1 MTLRDVITLIQSIS
15 GHPCH
20 RSYYCLA
27 LAVYYSCQLPFY
39 MGLNLERQ
47 VYPLISQETGLPV
60 KSIARSISRASSD
73 CWEYGDHTK
82 LEQIVKR
89 KLIEPPSPKELILY
103 LCTYLTDLPAF

>member
-27 LAVYYSCQLPFY
+27 LAVYYSCQLPFF

-47 VYPLISQETGLPV
+47 VYPLISQEIGLPI
-60 KSIARSISRASSD
+60 KSIARSISRATID
-73 CWEYGDHTK
+73 CWEYGDHK
-82 LEQIVKR
+82 RLEQIIKR

-103 LCTYLTDLPAF
+103 LCTYLTDFPAY